1 MTIGDIMAQLS
12 ACHIGERAIH
22 DLIDRYGP
30 NTFQACTQELID
42 YTERLVRSEIASWPD
57 ASHSFTD
64 YMDSD
69 GVGGPPVKIHVTI
82 TISGDTLRA
91 DFTGTDPQVPGAINN
106 TLSFTASVVALCV
119 RAALKEDVPN
129 TAGMFKPLEII
140 APPGTVLNGVM
151 PAASSMR
158 GITGFRLADTMFG
171 ALAGLL
177 PDRILAAGE
186 GGNSL
191 VIIGGQNADRTPYVF
206 FELLS
211 GKAHLAI
218 RSDRRDHLPYGLHG
232 GKPGRGSVNIIRR
245 EDGEEVL
252 PETARQEY
260 GIAVDS
266 SSHFALAKWLGIRVY
281 EILRTSHPFSEF
293 LRGRTTAN
301 PCDQIPQGTTL
312 RYRRATD
319 RKPRN
324 PWSP

>member
-30 NTFQACTQELID
+30 NTFQACTRELID

-191 VIIGGQNADRTPYVF
+191 VIIGGQNADRTPYV
-206 FELLS
+206 E
-211 GKAHLAI
+211 
-218 RSDRRDHLPYGLHG
+218 PV
-232 GKPGRGSVNIIRR
+232 PV
-245 EDGEEVL
+245 V
-252 PETARQEY
+252 ET
-260 GIAVDS
+260 ID
-266 SSHFALAKWLGIRVY
+266 F
-281 EILRTSHPFSEF
+281 
-293 LRGRTTAN
+293 
-301 PCDQIPQGTTL
+301 
-312 RYRRATD
+312 
-319 RKPRN
+319 
-324 PWSP
+324 

>member
-1 MTIGDIMAQLS
+1 MTKQIRIGADV
-12 ACHIGERAIH
+12 G
-22 DLIDRYGP
+22 G
-30 NTFQACTQELID
+30 T
-42 YTERLVRSEIASWPD
+42 
-57 ASHSFTD
+57 FTD
-64 YMDSD
+64 VVIID
-69 GVGGPPVKIHVTI
+69 GAGRLWSHKVPSTPLDFSKAVLDGIEHLLGKAGVDGGEVGEVSHGTTVATNAVLEHRGARTALVT
-82 TISGDTLRA
+82 TRGFRD
-91 DFTGTDPQVPGAINN
+91 V
-106 TLSFTASVVALCV
+106 
-119 RAALKEDVPN
+119 LKEDVPN

-186 GGNSL
+186 VGNSL